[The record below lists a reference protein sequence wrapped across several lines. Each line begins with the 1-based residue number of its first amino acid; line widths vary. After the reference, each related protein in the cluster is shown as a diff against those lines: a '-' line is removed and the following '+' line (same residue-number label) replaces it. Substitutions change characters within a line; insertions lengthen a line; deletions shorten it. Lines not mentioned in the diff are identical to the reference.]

1 MRKGKMKRA
10 TRFLARVLVVA
21 VVLAAL
27 TVVSGLSPQPATPY
41 LSALSG
47 ISTVQA
53 ASPNCEYRYCPKES
67 GRKTPSCHR
76 STSPYNCQN
85 LSGGGCAVTAC

>member
-1 MRKGKMKRA
+1 MHRA
-10 TRFLARVLVVA
+10 TRFLVRGLGVG

-27 TVVSGLSPQPATPY
+27 SVVSGLSPRPASPY
-41 LSALSG
+41 ASALAG
-47 ISTVQA
+47 VSTVQA

-76 STSPYNCQN
+76 STAPYNCQN